1 MGFFLDLNVNLTNEQ
16 IALREEVHRFAAEVM
31 RPAADKLDKMASPA
45 DVIAKN
51 SILWD
56 VIRQSRELGYHTRGL
71 PEELGGLGLTPAEGN
86 IIGEE
91 LGWGSPGLSVCMG
104 AGSMPFMFAAMFG
117 GPQMIEE
124 FVIPFRDDKK
134 GEYIGCWAITE
145 PEHGGGDQ
153 LYIGSKRPDIPLIRH
168 NTRAKLDGDHWVING
183 QKSAWVSN
191 GTIATHAMLH
201 ASIDGTED
209 QRDAAIFFVPLN
221 LKGVTKG
228 KPLDKVGQRDLNQGE
243 VYFDDVHIPRHYM
256 LVGPEMLEPV
266 TDIILSG
273 ANGGMSTTFTG
284 VARAAFEEALEYT
297 KVRVAGAK
305 IISQHQLIQKKLF
318 DMFTKV
324 ESARALARA
333 VNGYNAQT
341 MPPEPHYAMAA
352 KVHNTQIA
360 FEVASDALQI
370 LAGNGLSREYPIE
383 RIFRDARAALI
394 EDGDNDTLSLG
405 GARFILER
413 YGQSGA
419 SGSGSMSAPTIL

>member
-1 MGFFLDLNVNLTNEQ
+1 MGFFLDLNINLTGEQ
-16 IALREEVHRFAAEVM
+16 RTLREEVHRFAAEVM
-31 RPAADKLDKMASPA
+31 RPASDKLDKMASPA

-51 SILWD
+51 SPLWD
-56 VIRQSRELGYHTRGL
+56 VIRQTRELGYHTRGL
-71 PEELGGLGLTPAEGN
+71 PEELGGLGLSHVEGN

-91 LGWGSPGLSVCMG
+91 LGWGSAGLSVCLG
-104 AGSMPFMFAAMFG
+104 AGGMPFMFAAMFG

-134 GEYIGCWAITE
+134 GKYIGCWAITE

-153 LYIGSKRPDIPLIRH
+153 LYIGSKREGIPFIRH
-168 NTRAKLDGDHWVING
+168 NTRAKLDGDQWVING

-228 KPLDKVGQRDLNQGE
+228 KPLDKIGQRDLNQGE
-243 VYFDDVHIPRHYM
+243 VYFDDVRIPRNYM
-256 LVGPEMLEPV
+256 LIGPEMLEPV
-266 TDIILSG
+266 TEIILSG
-273 ANGGMSTTFTG
+273 ANGGMSTTFAG
-284 VARAAFEEALEYT
+284 VARAAFEEALAYS

-305 IISQHQLIQKKLF
+305 IISQHQLVQKKLF

-324 ESARALARA
+324 ESARALSRA

-341 MPPEPHYAMAA
+341 MPPEPHYAVAA

-370 LAGNGLSREYPIE
+370 LCGNGLTREYPVE
-383 RIFRDARAALI
+383 RMFRDARAALI

-405 GARFILER
+405 GARYVLER
-413 YGQSGA
+413 YG
-419 SGSGSMSAPTIL
+419 I

>member
-1 MGFFLDLNVNLTNEQ
+1 MGFFLDLNVNLTDEQ
-16 IALREEVHRFAAEVM
+16 RALREEVHRFAAEVM
-31 RPAADKLDKMASPA
+31 RPAADKLDKMGDPA
-45 DVIAKN
+45 DAIAKG
-51 SILWD
+51 SVLWD
-56 VIRQSRELGYHTRGL
+56 VIRQTRELGYHTRNL
-71 PEELGGLGLTPAEGN
+71 PEQVGGLALTPVEGN
-86 IIGEE
+86 IIAEE
-91 LGWGSPGLSVCMG
+91 LGWGSPGLSVCLG
-104 AGSMPFMFAAMFG
+104 AGAMPFAFAAMFG
-117 GPQMIEE
+117 TPELIEE

-153 LYIGSKRPDIPLIRH
+153 LYIGSKREGIPLIRH
-168 NTRAKLDGDHWVING
+168 NTRARLDGDHWVING

-221 LKGVTKG
+221 LRGVSKG
-228 KPLDKVGQRDLNQGE
+228 KPLDKIGQRDLNQGE
-243 VYFDDVHIPRHYM
+243 IYFDDVRVPRNYM
-256 LVGPEMLEPV
+256 LVGPDMLEPV

-273 ANGGMSTTFTG
+273 ANGGMSTTFAG
-284 VARAAFEEALEYT
+284 VARAAFEEAFEYT

-360 FEVASDALQI
+360 FEVASDAVQI
-370 LAGNGLSREYPIE
+370 LCGNGLSKEYPVE

-405 GARFILER
+405 GARLLFER
-413 YGQSGA
+413 YG
-419 SGSGSMSAPTIL
+419 I